1 MRPRSETR
9 VGRNSREPQSRPEV
23 TDKRSPEVAA
33 PNSKK
38 IKLEQGIRPDVDMPD
53 FGVHKLPSID
63 PGASACMTAQ
73 PSEETKPAENTASTE
88 AAAATAPK
96 SLLATRPPPP
106 ASFDLTADD
115 DDDAAEDVEETK
127 RHRGMATMMSSR
139 PQHPTLS
146 QPTMRHLLHLD
157 CIRPGILLEESGST
171 LLAVKPHH
179 GFKSFSLGL
188 WGYIIKLTCP
198 GMNLHSMGLRFR
210 RKAFGYHIW
219 KQ

>member
-1 MRPRSETR
+1 MSSAVERETGTPLPPVGRHTEALEKPVRGRTREVRPRSETR

-33 PNSKK
+33 PDSKK

-88 AAAATAPK
+88 AVAATAPK

-115 DDDAAEDVEETK
+115 DDDAAEDVEENQETQRDGDDDELK
-127 RHRGMATMMSSR
+127 TAAPHTLTTYNAT
-139 PQHPTLS
+139 PLAPG
-146 QPTMRHLLHLD
+146 LHQT
-157 CIRPGILLEESGST
+157 RNPAG
-171 LLAVKPHH
+171 
-179 GFKSFSLGL
+179 
-188 WGYIIKLTCP
+188 
-198 GMNLHSMGLRFR
+198 
-210 RKAFGYHIW
+210 
-219 KQ
+219 